1 MSPTDREAPF
11 QDTGRAATRVVVAVA
26 VVVPL
31 AALLWVSSYDKKTPE
46 FLGFPFFYWYQLFWV
61 VITAV
66 LTYLAY
72 ILVRRDDIDRQ
83 DTRQGEHERGE
94 RP

>member
-1 MSPTDREAPF
+1 MSRTVREAPL
-11 QDTGRAATRVVVAVA
+11 QDTGRAATAVVVAVA

-46 FLGFPFFYWYQLFWV
+46 FLGFPFFYWYQLLWV
-61 VITAV
+61 FITAA

-72 ILVRRDDIDRQ
+72 TFVRRDDIDRRE
-83 DTRQGEHERGE
+83 TRQGERDRGE
-94 RP
+94 RS